1 MRPPPAPSTLAMQC
15 GSATS
20 RVCDAAFRTWRA
32 QPSAVCLC
40 APPGHCAAGEP
51 RALWVLAERCSRG
64 GVCRARAAGARPAC
78 LIAQGR
84 GPRGRSAPRRAR
96 WQTLAVGG
104 GGGETAAV
112 QRNAWSCRAQRE
124 LSRSAPRRVGVR
136 EAEYRQRLRLREEG
150 RATRAHRPWQ
160 QRSLAAS
167 YSVKSANDPRNPRQ
181 NVFYV
186 PSRGCDGVTG

>member
-96 WQTLAVGG
+96 WQRRWLSAAGG
-104 GGGETAAV
+104 G
-112 QRNAWSCRAQRE
+112 RPR
-124 LSRSAPRRVGVR
+124 LSSATRGLVALSGNSAGAPRDAWASERR
-136 EAEYRQRLRLREEG
+136 STARDCACERRAARQGHTDLG
-150 RATRAHRPWQ
+150 
-160 QRSLAAS
+160 SSAAS
-167 YSVKSANDPRNPRQ
+167 RLLTR
-181 NVFYV
+181 
-186 PSRGCDGVTG
+186 